1 MSQKLNFEIKE
12 SEAGQRLDKFLSVK
26 SEIGSRSRAE
36 TLLEADLV
44 LVNQKVCKAS
54 YKVKAGDLIECQIPA
69 KSESQIQPLDLK
81 LDILFEDSD
90 IIVVNK
96 PANLVIHP
104 AAGHESDTLVNA
116 LVAHSD
122 ELSMKFGEDRPGIV
136 HRLDKDTSGVLVVAK
151 NDFAHEGLAQQF
163 SDRTIHRL
171 YEAMTLGIVPKTSG
185 FMESHLGRD
194 PKDRK
199 KFASVPNGKWA
210 KTNYKKLNDHPAGLS
225 LIELKLETG
234 RTHQIRVHLSEAGFP
249 VLGDAM
255 YNGNKW
261 ARIQGKNLR
270 EEIAKIPRFALHAKE
285 LGFIH
290 PRTKEAMSFKVPWP
304 KDLQPFLKLLE
315 FSK

>member
-1 MSQKLNFEIKE
+1 MSQKINFKVQE
-12 SEAGQRLDKFLSVK
+12 SEAGQRLDKFLSGQI
-26 SEIGSRSRAE
+26 EIGSRSRAE
-36 TLLEADLV
+36 FLLDSGLV
-44 LVNQKVCKAS
+44 LVNQSICKSS
-54 YKVKAGDLIECQIPA
+54 YKVKSGDVIECQIPL
-69 KSESQIQPLDLK
+69 KNESEIQPLELE

-90 IIVVNK
+90 LIVINK

-104 AAGHESDTLVNA
+104 AAGHEADTLVNA

-151 NDFAHEGLAQQF
+151 NDLTHEGLAKQF

-171 YEAMTLGIVPKTSG
+171 YEAVTLGTVPKTTG

-199 KFASVPNGKWA
+199 KFASVPSGKWA
-210 KTNYKKLNDHPAGLS
+210 KTHYRKLSDHAAGLS
-225 LIELKLETG
+225 LVELKLETG
-234 RTHQIRVHLSEAGFP
+234 RTHQIRVHLSESGFP
-249 VLGDAM
+249 VLGDTL

-261 ARIQGKNLR
+261 SRIQGKHLR
-270 EEIAKIPRFALHAKE
+270 DEISRIPRFALHAKE

-290 PRTKEAMSFKVPWP
+290 PRSQKEMSFKVSWP
-304 KDLQPFLKLLE
+304 EDLQPTLKLLG
-315 FSK
+315 FRK

>member
-1 MSQKLNFEIKE
+1 MSQKISFTIQE
-12 SEAGQRLDKFLSVK
+12 SDSGQRLDKFLS
-26 SEIGSRSRAE
+26 SQNEIGSRSRAE
-36 TLLEADLV
+36 FLIDEGLV
-44 LVNQKVCKAS
+44 LVNQVLCKAS
-54 YKVKAGDLIECQIPA
+54 YKIKSGDVIEFQIPT
-69 KSESQIQPLDLK
+69 KSETQIAPLDLK

-90 IIVVNK
+90 LIVLNK

-104 AAGHESDTLVNA
+104 AAGHEADTLVNA
-116 LVAHSD
+116 LVAHSG

-151 NDFAHEGLAQQF
+151 NDFAHEGLAVQF
-163 SDRTIHRL
+163 SERTIHRL
-171 YEAMTLGIVPKTSG
+171 YEAITLGTVPKSTG

-210 KTNYKKLNDHPAGLS
+210 KTNYKKLKDHPAGLS
-225 LIELKLETG
+225 LVELKLETG

-249 VLGDAM
+249 VLGDVL

-270 EEIAKIPRFALHAKE
+270 EDISQIPRFALHAKE
-285 LGFIH
+285 LGFVH
-290 PRTKEAMSFKVPWP
+290 PRTKEPLNFTVAWP
-304 KDLQPFLKLLE
+304 EDIQPTLKLLG

>member
-1 MSQKLNFEIKE
+1 
-12 SEAGQRLDKFLSVK
+12 
-26 SEIGSRSRAE
+26 
-36 TLLEADLV
+36 
-44 LVNQKVCKAS
+44 
-54 YKVKAGDLIECQIPA
+54 
-69 KSESQIQPLDLK
+69 
-81 LDILFEDSD
+81 
-90 IIVVNK
+90 
-96 PANLVIHP
+96 
-104 AAGHESDTLVNA
+104 
-116 LVAHSD
+116 
-122 ELSMKFGEDRPGIV
+122 
-136 HRLDKDTSGVLVVAK
+136 
-151 NDFAHEGLAQQF
+151 
-163 SDRTIHRL
+163 
-171 YEAMTLGIVPKTSG
+171 
-185 FMESHLGRD
+185 
-194 PKDRK
+194 
-199 KFASVPNGKWA
+199 
-210 KTNYKKLNDHPAGLS
+210 